1 MHNLLL
7 PFHQKRQLKRK
18 NFTNFIK
25 SNILNKSIKRW
36 LFLFFV
42 CLSPPGQ
49 LRTFTMSSI
58 QFSAWLFEQ
67 VQKHC
72 TSPIVS
78 SRHEIS
84 LQLEYQN
91 PEQKLVQRNS
101 FFFVFDLLDIS
112 NFKSNWC
119 KYIKRE
125 DVTAREW
132 LQIFVYNKAESQHC
146 QRLHLEKK
154 KKGKGKFGGGGRNK
168 EINVHNRSS
177 VFVISPI
184 LHI

>member
-101 FFFVFDLLDIS
+101 FFLYLIFLTFRIS
-112 NFKSNWC
+112 SQIDASTLKG
-119 KYIKRE
+119 KM
-125 DVTAREW
+125 
-132 LQIFVYNKAESQHC
+132 LQPENGSKFLSTTKLKVNIVKGYTW
-146 QRLHLEKK
+146 KK
-154 KKGKGKFGGGGRNK
+154 KKRKRKIWGRGKKQRNK
-168 EINVHNRSS
+168 CAQLFKCICH
-177 VFVISPI
+177 
-184 LHI
+184 